1 MDEETGAQSHEVT
14 VTCPKSQRR
23 SARGGVRPRRPDF
36 RAVCC
41 ALRLAATG
49 RERGLA
55 TRPGSQGTHGA
66 EGCAEGGV
74 GGKRRESGLPPR
86 PGPVR
91 PPRPM
96 WFPLRSDWHHELE
109 LGWPADQLDSNDD
122 QPSRSLLKRGKNPRL
137 ESDSHF
143 SHHRQKSPSV
153 CKGDLG
159 SSPYTPERP
168 PSYYHF
174 SKMVPGLRPH
184 LSF

>member
-1 MDEETGAQSHEVT
+1 MPCAS
-14 VTCPKSQRR
+14 PQRG
-23 SARGGVRPRRPDF
+23 ARGAWQPAPDH
-36 RAVCC
+36 RA
-41 ALRLAATG
+41 LTG
-49 RERGLA
+49 RRDVLRGALEGRGA
-55 TRPGSQGTHGA
+55 SPASRPG
-66 EGCAEGGV
+66 
-74 GGKRRESGLPPR
+74 

>member
-41 ALRLAATG
+41 ALCLAATG

-74 GGKRRESGLPPR
+74 GGKRRESGLPP
-86 PGPVR
+86 PAPAPAPCVLHAPCG
-91 PPRPM
+91 
-96 WFPLRSDWHHELE
+96 FPYALT
-109 LGWPADQLDSNDD
+109 GTM
-122 QPSRSLLKRGKNPRL
+122 
-137 ESDSHF
+137 
-143 SHHRQKSPSV
+143 
-153 CKGDLG
+153 
-159 SSPYTPERP
+159 SSSSGGQQINSTQTMTSQAEVY
-168 PSYYHF
+168 
-174 SKMVPGLRPH
+174 
-184 LSF
+184 